1 MIEEKFKS
9 FLVSL
14 SWEEAK
20 EFWRFIRSKK
30 FNELIER
37 KIQRKI

>member
-1 MIEEKFKS
+1 MIEDKFKT

-14 SWEEAK
+14 TWEEAK

-30 FNELIER
+30 FNELIES